1 MKKSIV
7 LSLCLCLILLIGCAT
22 DDRDNA
28 ITDKTT
34 KSKPQVINEI
44 PEGMNTVEYKLDN
57 MSRNRYQY
65 HFTEDGELLINPN
78 VGIQDLDRGDILY
91 FKMPEYSN
99 PNNPNLNL
107 SEYNISRVVAL
118 PGESIEIKD
127 GQIYID
133 DKKLE
138 AFYGQKNKYGFTKE
152 EYIKFN
158 KEEDPSFS
166 LSEEELVFFNESMDE
181 IQLSKGQIFV
191 IGDNWW
197 RGVDSR
203 LFGPLEQDA
212 VEGKVIG
219 VTKDYTTSN

>member
-1 MKKSIV
+1 MKSIV
-7 LSLCLCLILLIGCAT
+7 LSLCLSLFLMIGCTA
-22 DDRDNA
+22 DNAENA
-28 ITDKTT
+28 ITDETT
-34 KSKPQVINEI
+34 ESQPQVIDEI
-44 PEGMNTVEYKLDN
+44 PDGLITVEYKLDN

-65 HFTEDGELLINPN
+65 HFTEDGELIINPN
-78 VGIQDLDRGDILY
+78 VSTHGLNRGDIVY
-91 FKMPEYSN
+91 FKLPEYSN

-118 PGESIEIKD
+118 PGENIEIKD

-138 AFYGQKNKYGFTKE
+138 TFYGQKNKYGFTKE

-166 LSEEELVFFNESMDE
+166 LSKEELVFFNESMEE
-181 IQLSKGQIFV
+181 IQLSKQQIFV

-203 LFGPLEQDA
+203 LFGPLALDA
-212 VEGKVIG
+212 IEGKVIG
-219 VTKDYTTSN
+219 VTKD